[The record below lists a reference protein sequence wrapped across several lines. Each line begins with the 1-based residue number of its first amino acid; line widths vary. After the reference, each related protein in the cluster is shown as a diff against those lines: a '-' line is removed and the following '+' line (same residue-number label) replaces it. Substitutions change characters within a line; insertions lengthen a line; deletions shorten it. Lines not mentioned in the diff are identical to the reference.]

1 MRKCPHIILCWGLL
15 LIVSAGLTMPAHAGP
30 KKIKTAVV
38 TPEGSTWVKVLRE
51 MAADVK
57 KRTNGGVEFV
67 IYAGGVSGDEVDVL
81 RKMRVNRIQ
90 AAGFSGVGLGVVL
103 PEVRVLEAPLL
114 FQNDKEIDAVRE
126 QMFDYFAKAFLKKG
140 FVLLGFTEGGWV
152 YLFSQKD
159 LSKDTAFKSAK
170 MWVWKGDRV
179 AETFLH
185 NFGIR
190 TTPLHIAEVN
200 TGLETR
206 MIDSF
211 YSPAMAAVAFQW
223 HARTRYVLDY
233 PMANSTAA
241 LVMTKRAFA
250 ALPVEHQEILKS
262 AARDHCRKLI
272 ELTRSDNHKALD
284 VMKSQGIQFVSPTDE
299 QLETFRTDAQKTYAQ
314 SIPKLYPQALFE
326 RIQAILLALRS
337 SAQSK

>member
-1 MRKCPHIILCWGLL
+1 MRKYLRFLSWCGLL
-15 LIVSAGLTMPAHAGP
+15 LLAASIVTPALASP
-30 KKIKTAVV
+30 VKIKVALV
-38 TPEGSTWVKVLRE
+38 TPEGSTWVKVLRA
-51 MAADVK
+51 MAADVNT
-57 KRTNGGVEFV
+57 RTAGEVDFL
-67 IYAGGVSGDEVDVL
+67 IYAGGVSGDEIDVL

-114 FQNDKEIDAVRE
+114 FQSDKEVDAVRD
-126 QMFDYFAKAFLKKG
+126 QMFDYFAQALSKKG

-159 LSKDTAFKSAK
+159 LSKIETFKSAK

-200 TGLETR
+200 TGLER
-206 MIDSF
+206 HMIDSF

-223 HARTRYVLDY
+223 HARMRYVLDF
-233 PMANSTAA
+233 PMANSTAT

-250 ALPVEHQEILKS
+250 ALS
-262 AARDHCRKLI
+262 AENQTIVKASARAHCRNLV
-272 ELTRSDNHKALD
+272 ELTREDNRKAIE
-284 VMKSQGIQFVSPTDE
+284 VMKAQGIHFVPPTDD
-299 QLETFRTDAQKTYAQ
+299 QMKTFRADARRTYQQ
-314 SIPKLYPQALFE
+314 SIPHLYSQTLFD
-326 RIQAILLALRS
+326 RIQAILDTQRS
-337 SAQSK
+337 SVRLK

>member
-1 MRKCPHIILCWGLL
+1 
-15 LIVSAGLTMPAHAGP
+15 V
-30 KKIKTAVV
+30 KIKVALV
-38 TPEGSTWVKVLRE
+38 TPEGSTWVKVLRA

-57 KRTNGGVEFV
+57 TRTAGEVDFL
-67 IYAGGVSGDEVDVL
+67 IYAGGVSGDEIDVL

-114 FQNDKEIDAVRE
+114 FQSDKEVDAVRE
-126 QMFDYFAKAFLKKG
+126 QMFDYFAQALSKKG

-159 LSKDTAFKSAK
+159 LSKIETFKSAK

-200 TGLETR
+200 TGLER
-206 MIDSF
+206 HMIDSF

-223 HARTRYVLDY
+223 HARMRYVLDF
-233 PMANSTAA
+233 PMANSTAT

-250 ALPVEHQEILKS
+250 ALS
-262 AARDHCRKLI
+262 AENQTIVKASARSHCRNLV
-272 ELTRSDNHKALD
+272 ELTREDNRKAIE
-284 VMKSQGIQFVSPTDE
+284 VMKAQGIHFVPPTDD
-299 QLETFRTDAQKTYAQ
+299 QMKTFQADARRTYQQ
-314 SIPKLYPQALFE
+314 SIPHLYSQTLFD
-326 RIQAILLALRS
+326 RIQAILDTQRS
-337 SAQSK
+337 SVRLK

>member
-1 MRKCPHIILCWGLL
+1 MFKCLRYLIRCGLVL
-15 LIVSAGLTMPAHAGP
+15 LFTIGMATPAMAGA
-30 KKIKTAVV
+30 KKIKAAVV
-38 TPEGSTWVKVLRE
+38 TPEGSTWVNVLQE

-57 KRTNGGVEFV
+57 SRTSGEVDFV

-126 QMFDYFAKAFLKKG
+126 QMFDHFSQAFLKKG

-159 LSKDTAFKSAK
+159 LSKPETFSSVK

-200 TGLETR
+200 TGLER
-206 MIDSF
+206 HMIDSF

-223 HARTRYVLDY
+223 HARARYVLDF

-250 ALPVEHQEILKS
+250 ALPPEHQKIVKAS
-262 AARDHCRKLI
+262 ARAHCQKLVS
-272 ELTRSDNHKALD
+272 LTRNDNRKALD
-284 VMKSQGIQFVSPTDE
+284 VMKAQGINFVTPTED
-299 QLETFRTDAQKTYAQ
+299 QLKTFQADAKKTYDQ
-314 SIPKLYPQALFE
+314 SIPHLYSRALLE
-326 RIQAILLALRS
+326 RIQAILDSLRS
-337 SAQSK
+337 SARLQ

>member
-1 MRKCPHIILCWGLL
+1 MRKYFRCLSGCGLL
-15 LIVSAGLTMPAHAGP
+15 LLAVGMATPALAGP
-30 KKIKTAVV
+30 AKIKVALV

-57 KRTNGGVEFV
+57 TRTAGEVDFL
-67 IYAGGVSGDEVDVL
+67 IYAGGVSGDEIDVL
-81 RKMRVNRIQ
+81 RKMRINRIQ

-114 FQNDKEIDAVRE
+114 FQNDEEVDAVRE
-126 QMFDYFAKAFLKKG
+126 QMFAYFAQALSKKG

-159 LSKDTAFKSAK
+159 LSKPAALASIK
-170 MWVWKGDRV
+170 MWVWEGDRV

-200 TGLETR
+200 TGLER
-206 MIDSF
+206 HMIDSF

-223 HARTRYVLDY
+223 YAHMGYVLDF

-241 LVMTKRAFA
+241 LVMTKRAFG
-250 ALPVEHQEILKS
+250 ALPAEHQAIVKDS
-262 AARDHCRKLI
+262 ARKYCRKLV
-272 ELTRSDNHKALD
+272 ELTRDDNRKAIE
-284 VMKSQGIQFVSPTDE
+284 VMKAQGIRFVSPTND
-299 QLETFRTDAQKTYAQ
+299 QLKTFQEDAQKTYRQ
-314 SIPKLYPQALFE
+314 SIPHLYSQTLFE
-326 RIQAILLALRS
+326 RIQAIVHASRGS
-337 SAQSK
+337 TRPK

>member
-1 MRKCPHIILCWGLL
+1 MRNSLKHITVCTVLL
-15 LIVSAGLTMPAHAGP
+15 LASVALLATAHAAP

-38 TPEGSTWVKVLRE
+38 TPEGSTWVRVLRE

-57 KRTNGGVEFV
+57 ARTAGEVDFV

-90 AAGFSGVGLGVVL
+90 AGGFSGVGMGVVL

-140 FVLLGFTEGGWV
+140 YVLLGFTEGGWV

-159 LSKDTAFKSAK
+159 LSREASFKSAK
-170 MWVWKGDRV
+170 MWVWKGDKV

-223 HARTRYVLDY
+223 HARARYVLDF
-233 PMANSTAA
+233 PLANSTAA

-250 ALPVEHQEILKS
+250 ALTADHQAVIKDS
-262 AARDHCRKLI
+262 ARTHCRKLVQ
-272 ELTRSDNHKALD
+272 LTREDNQKALS
-284 VMKSQGIQFVSPTDE
+284 VMKSQGINFVPPTKE
-299 QLETFRTDAQKTYAQ
+299 QLKTFRSDAQKTYAQ
-314 SIPKLYPQALFE
+314 SIPRLYPRALFD
-326 RIQAILLALRS
+326 RIQAILDGLRG
-337 SAQSK
+337 SARLK

>member
-1 MRKCPHIILCWGLL
+1 MRICLRNPICCSLVLL
-15 LIVSAGLTMPAHAGP
+15 LSISIAVPALAGP
-30 KKIKTAVV
+30 KKIKAAVV

-51 MAADVK
+51 MAAEIKD
-57 KRTNGGVEFV
+57 RTDGAVEFV

-103 PEVRVLEAPLL
+103 PEVRILEAPLL
-114 FQNDKEIDAVRE
+114 FRNDREIDAVRE
-126 QMFDYFAKAFLKKG
+126 KMFDYFAQAFLKKG

-159 LSKDTAFKSAK
+159 LSKPAAFKSAK

-200 TGLETR
+200 TGLER
-206 MIDSF
+206 HMIDSF

-223 HARTRYVLDY
+223 HARAQYVLDF

-241 LVMTKRAFA
+241 LVMTKRAFTT
-250 ALPVEHQEILKS
+250 LPAKHQAIIKAS
-262 AARDHCRKLI
+262 ARAHCQKLI
-272 ELTRSDNHKALD
+272 KLTRDDNHKALD
-284 VMKSQGIQFVSPTDE
+284 VMKAQGINFVSPTGD
-299 QLETFRTDAQKTYAQ
+299 QLKTFQADAKKTYAQ
-314 SIPKLYPQALFE
+314 SIPHLYSRTLLE
-326 RIQAILLALRS
+326 RIQAILETLRG
-337 SAQSK
+337 SARLK

>member
-1 MRKCPHIILCWGLL
+1 MGKWLRYLLGCGLL
-15 LIVSAGLTMPAHAGP
+15 LLISASAPPPALAGP
-30 KKIKTAVV
+30 TKIKAAVV
-38 TPEGSTWVKVLRE
+38 TPEGSTWVKVLKE
-51 MAADVK
+51 MAADIK
-57 KRTNGGVEFV
+57 SRTAGDVDFI

-114 FQNDKEIDAVRE
+114 FQNDKEIDTVRE
-126 QMFDYFAKAFLKKG
+126 QMFDYFAQALLKKG
-140 FVLLGFTEGGWV
+140 FILLGFTEGGWV

-159 LSKDTAFKSAK
+159 LSKPATFKSAK

-200 TGLETR
+200 TGLERR

-223 HARTRYVLDY
+223 HARARYVLDF

-250 ALPVEHQEILKS
+250 SLPPGHQTIIKTS
-262 AARDHCRKLI
+262 ARAHCRKLVK
-272 ELTRSDNHKALD
+272 LTRDDNRKALE
-284 VMKSQGIQFVSPTDE
+284 VMKAQGISFVTPTGD
-299 QLETFRTDAQKTYAQ
+299 QLKTFQADARKTYHQ
-314 SIPKLYPQALFE
+314 SIPRLYSRTLFE
-326 RIQAILLALRS
+326 RIQAILDTLRD
-337 SAQSK
+337 SARLK